1 MINVIQHKS
10 LVVSGAPYREP
21 HCLFLVAYEGALSW
35 HLLSYFEAH
44 FTLKHPT
51 VINVN
56 IKGTMSYSGEA

>member
-1 MINVIQHKS
+1 MIIVIQHKS

-21 HCLFLVAYEGALSW
+21 HCLFLLAYEGVSW

-44 FTLKHPT
+44 FTLKHST

-56 IKGTMSYSGEA
+56 IKGIMSYFGEA